1 MGTPAFQRNTPSRS
15 KHGQLGEKP
24 SRTEGLKLKW
34 CGIIIRPFFPGH
46 CRENLTR
53 KGVIDDEDEH
63 N

>member
-1 MGTPAFQRNTPSRS
+1 MVNWPKN
-15 KHGQLGEKP
+15 L
-24 SRTEGLKLKW
+24 SRTEGLKLKC
-34 CGIIIRPFFPGH
+34 CGIIIRFFFLGH